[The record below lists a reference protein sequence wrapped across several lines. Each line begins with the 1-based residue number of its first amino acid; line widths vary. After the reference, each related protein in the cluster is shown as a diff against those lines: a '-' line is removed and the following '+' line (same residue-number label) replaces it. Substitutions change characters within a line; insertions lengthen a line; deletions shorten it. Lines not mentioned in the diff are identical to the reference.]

1 MGLAAVGIENK
12 EVARRQ
18 GVTPRNVQILL
29 EQQGTTFGGF
39 VIERR
44 LDAARVMLGSPRYA
58 ETSIAGI
65 AFEAAFRDLS
75 HFSTDVSE
83 DASASTRATCGDAL
97 SGTLERGDSRRGWT
111 TNASSSSGTR
121 MDTLA

>member
-12 EVARRQ
+12 DVARRQ

-44 LDAARVMLGSPRYA
+44 LDAARLMLGSPPYA

-65 AFEAAFRDLS
+65 AFEADFRDLS
-75 HFSTDVSE
+75 HFNRRLRRRFGVTPRDLRRCTE
-83 DASASTRATCGDAL
+83 QHARAS
-97 SGTLERGDSRRGWT
+97 
-111 TNASSSSGTR
+111 
-121 MDTLA
+121 